1 MKGVR
6 TRVLTNPD
14 NVQPWP
20 ALWDAMMSGV
30 QHTPF
35 RQIAQLLHHADDVV
49 QYVLMLFEGKPTH
62 VFNNDYLGPLAPHII
77 QAVKYGHAPI
87 YQGRHRAPLLNTPD
101 KAPQ

>member
-35 RQIAQLLHHADDVV
+35 RQLAQLLHHADDVV
-49 QYVLMLFEGKPTH
+49 QYVLMF
-62 VFNNDYLGPLAPHII
+62 V
-77 QAVKYGHAPI
+77 
-87 YQGRHRAPLLNTPD
+87 
-101 KAPQ
+101 

>member
-6 TRVLTNPD
+6 TRVLTDTD

-35 RQIAQLLHHADDVV
+35 RQIAQMLHHADDVV
-49 QYVLMLFEGKPTH
+49 QYVLMFLKVSPRTFSTTTT
-62 VFNNDYLGPLAPHII
+62 LGRL
-77 QAVKYGHAPI
+77 
-87 YQGRHRAPLLNTPD
+87 HRT
-101 KAPQ
+101 